1 MSMNTHSNRQQGFS
15 LVELMVTL
23 VVSLVAIISILSLFQ
38 GITRNSVE
46 VKVGARLDGQ
56 VQLGLLTAHKLLQ
69 GAGFS
74 TATDASS
81 PGYGTDL
88 LLVSGAT
95 LDEETSS
102 LSGSAVANANLGT
115 PVAAGTGWA
124 LLWVSDGTLAGLYAP
139 AAGGL
144 FTLDSTGG
152 TTPLTVSGNN
162 WQTGTTLITPPPVD
176 SANLA
181 TAGRVGVTLASG
193 DCQPP
198 GLASVPANTG
208 GFTVTLLANSYA
220 AGAAQAST
228 TCLINF

>member
-1 MSMNTHSNRQQGFS
+1 MNTHSNRQQGFS

-23 VVSLVAIISILSLFQ
+23 VISLVAIISILSLFQ

-74 TATDASS
+74 TATDSASPS
-81 PGYGTDL
+81 YGTDL
-88 LLVSGAT
+88 LLVSGAA
-95 LDEETSS
+95 LNETGA
-102 LSGSAVANANLGT
+102 LGGSPVTSASLGT

-124 LLWVSDGTLAGLYAP
+124 LLWISDGTLAGLYAP

-144 FTLDSTGG
+144 FTLNATGG
-152 TTPLTVSGNN
+152 TTPLTVSGNS
-162 WQTGTTLITPPPVD
+162 WQTGTTLITPPSVGAP
-176 SANLA
+176 NLVN
-181 TAGRVGVTLASG
+181 AGRVGMTLASS

-198 GLASVPANTG
+198 GMAAEPFNTG
-208 GFTVTLLANSYA
+208 GYTVTITANGYA
-220 AGAAQAST
+220 AGAAQVST
-228 TCLINF
+228 TCLTNF